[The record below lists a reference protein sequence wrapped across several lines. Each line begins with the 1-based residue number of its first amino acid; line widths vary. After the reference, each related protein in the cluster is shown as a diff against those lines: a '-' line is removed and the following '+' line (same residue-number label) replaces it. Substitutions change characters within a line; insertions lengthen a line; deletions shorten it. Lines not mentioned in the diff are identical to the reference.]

1 MTKYSWM
8 GEVSS
13 VVTEERL
20 NVNTGDQFYKCC
32 DGPLSGFL
40 APYWPAVTLLAAD
53 WLSSGAVLS
62 ILV

>member
-1 MTKYSWM
+1 MTNFSWM

-32 DGPLSGFL
+32 CGPLSGFL
-40 APYWPAVTLLAAD
+40 APYWPVVTLLAAG
-53 WLSSGAVLS
+53 WLSSEAVPS
-62 ILV
+62 IGV

>member
-1 MTKYSWM
+1 M

-32 DGPLSGFL
+32 GPLSGFL
-40 APYWPAVTLLAAD
+40 VPYWSVVMLLAAS
-53 WLSSGAVLS
+53 WLSSEAVPS
-62 ILV
+62 IRD